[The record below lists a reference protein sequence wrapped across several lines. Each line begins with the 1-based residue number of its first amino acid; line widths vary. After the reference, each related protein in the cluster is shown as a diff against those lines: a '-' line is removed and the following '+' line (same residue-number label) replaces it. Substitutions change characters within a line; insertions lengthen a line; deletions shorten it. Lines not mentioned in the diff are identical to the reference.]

1 MRRHRVRILL
11 SLSILFGVVPMASGA
26 SYTFTLIDVPGGV
39 HTNAHGIN
47 DEAISSGSRVS
58 CPDGTKI
65 YYKL

>member
-47 DEAISSGSRVS
+47 DEGHIVGV
-58 CPDGTKI
+58 
-65 YYKL
+65 